1 VRGKGGGMVLGT
13 PGFTPAWKPVGL
25 WRPRGNT
32 NTEKGTLTRTHKSE
46 IETKV
51 YLEKLEGRGTRE
63 RENYVARDW
72 YGTDMVVRLRKPSLQ
87 GGALL

>member
-1 VRGKGGGMVLGT
+1 M
-13 PGFTPAWKPVGL
+13 
-25 WRPRGNT
+25 
-32 NTEKGTLTRTHKSE
+32 
-46 IETKV
+46 

-87 GGALL
+87 IVINYSGLIFKTSEHVSRHSFTWQIPSEPELIDF